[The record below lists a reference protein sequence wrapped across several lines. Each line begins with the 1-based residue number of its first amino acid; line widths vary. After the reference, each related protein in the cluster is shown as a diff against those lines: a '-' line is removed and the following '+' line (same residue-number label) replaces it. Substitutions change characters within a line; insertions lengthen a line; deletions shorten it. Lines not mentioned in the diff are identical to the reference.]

1 MKECDPIVSLG
12 KMLRESRAAVCLTG
26 AGISTHS
33 GIPDFRSAHSGMW
46 SQANPMEVA
55 SLFGFR
61 QNPRAFYD
69 WVYPLARLM
78 LDADPNAAHQVIA
91 TLEQKGYLHAT
102 ITQNI
107 DMLHQRAGSQVV
119 YELHGHFREATC
131 VHCFTVFPGIPL
143 LEQFVTSHELPRCP
157 HCRSVIKPN
166 VILFG
171 EQLPLQTLRSAQDA
185 ARRTDL
191 MIVVG
196 SSLEV
201 APASE
206 LPILA
211 KRHGAKLAI
220 INLDT
225 TECDREADL
234 VIHEDAVLVLPEL
247 MRYLEADA

>member
-1 MKECDPIVSLG
+1 MKERDPVVSLG
-12 KMLRESRAAVCLTG
+12 MMLREAQAAVCLTG

-33 GIPDFRSAHSGMW
+33 GIPDFRSPQSGMW
-46 SQANPMEVA
+46 SQTNPMEVA

-78 LDADPNAAHQVIA
+78 LDAEPNAAHRVIA
-91 TLEQKGYLHAT
+91 ALEQNGHLHAT

-143 LEQFVTSHELPRCP
+143 LEQFVTSHEIPRCP
-157 HCRSVIKPN
+157 HCRGVIKPN

-171 EQLPLQTLRSAQDA
+171 EQLPLQTLRAAQDA

-201 APASE
+201 APASD
-206 LPILA
+206 LPVLA
-211 KRHGAKLAI
+211 RRHGAKLVL
-220 INLDT
+220 INLDA
-225 TECDREADL
+225 TEFDREADL
-234 VIHEDAVLVLPEL
+234 VIHEDAALVLPEL